1 MYKGL
6 TKTFSMTYDGVPLP
20 VDCVVEEIIR
30 PINPEI
36 SILTTPKPGENGSYF
51 RRSRLGEKEINV
63 KIRLVEERFPAL
75 SDNKVRIRKRV
86 DELKP
91 YLIKDKPKKLYLSDQ
106 PTRYDMAILKVS
118 NVTYGKNSA
127 LLDLM
132 FSCPGGFSYDLADT
146 KIDLAAEA
154 DIFCTGTVK
163 VPMIISGEKIE
174 DTIVIENTTTKE
186 TLKIN
191 NTFRGKIKID
201 TDLETYL
208 ENDVLSMTAVFPES
222 DFPELCPKH
231 NKLKISGLKNA
242 SLLYQGRYL

>member
-20 VDCVVEEIIR
+20 VDWVVEEIIR

-106 PTRYDMAILKVS
+106 PTRYDMAILKDS
-118 NVTYGKNSA
+118 NATYGKNSA
-127 LLDLM
+127 LLDLI
-132 FSCPGGFSYDLADT
+132 FSCPGGFSYDLANT
-146 KIDLAAEA
+146 KIDLTAEA
-154 DIFCTGTVK
+154 DIFYTGTVET
-163 VPMIISGEKIE
+163 PMVIRGEKIE
-174 DTIVIENTTTKE
+174 DTIVIENSTTKE
-186 TLKIN
+186 ILKIN
-191 NTFRGKIKID
+191 SSFRGGIKIN
-201 TDLETYL
+201 TDPEMYL
-208 ENDVLSMTAVFPES
+208 ENDVLSMTWVFSES
-222 DFPELCPKH
+222 DFPGLFPKH
-231 NKLKISGLKNA
+231 NKLKITGLKNA
-242 SLLYQGRYL
+242 SLIFQGRYL